1 MVGAVDAIG
10 LHARLRPH
18 AVAAEDLT
26 RGQSWTY
33 AALNRAVGQWAAAL
47 TAQGIRTGDR
57 VAALAKNDVWLPIL
71 HHACAR
77 LGALY
82 VPLNWRLSAAEIA
95 RVLDDCRPALLVGD
109 GVLATLAPAHG
120 GLTLA
125 TLAAQADSLA
135 PLPEAPFDRARP
147 SLILYT
153 SGTSGR
159 PKGVLLSEKNIDQTA
174 INFSVL
180 GEVTQRSSFLCDAPM
195 FHIIGLITSLRPAL
209 LQGGRLLVSDGFSPA
224 RTLARLSDPA
234 LGITHYFCVPQMAA
248 LLRAEPT
255 FDPDRLRHLAAI
267 FTGGAPHPAPAIHAW
282 LEVGIPIVDGFGM
295 SEAGTVFGM
304 PLDRA
309 IIAGRAGSAG
319 IAMPGVQTR
328 IVGADGDDCA
338 VGEAGELLLKGDNI
352 TAGYWQRPDE
362 TAQAFTDEGWFRTG
376 DIVRADAE
384 GFHWLVDRKKDMF
397 ISGGEN
403 IFPAE
408 VEAAAIAHPDVA
420 ECAVVGLPDPRWGE
434 VGHLSAVL
442 KSGASLSAEALL
454 AFLETRIARYKLPKT
469 ILFVSALPRN
479 GAGKLMKAEIKRQL
493 SDP

>member
-10 LHARLRPH
+10 LHARLRPD
-18 AVAAEDLT
+18 AIAAEDLT

-47 TAQGIRTGDR
+47 TAQGIRAGDR
-57 VAALAKNDVWLPIL
+57 VAALAKNDAWLPIL

-82 VPLNWRLSAAEIA
+82 VPLNWRLSATEITS
-95 RVLDDCRPALLVGD
+95 LLEDCRPALLVGD
-109 GVLATLAPAHG
+109 GLLTTLAASHG
-120 GLTLA
+120 GIPLA
-125 TLAAQADSLA
+125 VLAAQADGLA
-135 PLPEAPFDRARP
+135 PLAEEPFDRALP

-174 INFSVL
+174 ISFSVL

-209 LQGGRLLVSDGFSPA
+209 LRGGRLIVSDGFIPA
-224 RTLARLSDPA
+224 RTLARLSDPE

-248 LLRAEPT
+248 LLRAEPA
-255 FDPDRLRHLAAI
+255 FDPERLRHLVAI
-267 FTGGAPHPAPAIHAW
+267 FTGGAPHPAPAIQAW
-282 LEVGIPIVDGFGM
+282 LDVGIPIVDGFGM

-304 PLDRA
+304 PVDRD
-309 IIAGRAGSAG
+309 IIAGRAGAAG
-319 IAMPGVQTR
+319 IAMPGLQTR
-328 IVGADGDDCA
+328 IIGVSGDDCGP
-338 VGEAGELLLKGDNI
+338 GEAGELLLKGENI

-362 TAQAFTDEGWFRTG
+362 TAHAFTDDGWFRTG
-376 DIVRADAE
+376 DIARADAE

-408 VEAAAIAHPDVA
+408 VEAAAIAHPDIA
-420 ECAVVGLPDPRWGE
+420 ECAVVGLPDARWGE
-434 VGHLSAVL
+434 VGHLSVVL
-442 KSGASLSAEALL
+442 KAGSKLSAEGLL
-454 AFLETRIARYKLPKT
+454 AFLETRIARFKLPKT
-469 ILFVSALPRN
+469 ILFVPALPRN
-479 GAGKLMKAEIKRQL
+479 GAGKLIKAEIKRQL
-493 SDP
+493 SER